1 MNPTLDQPAFAKVTP
16 DRSPVPAALS
26 PAGRRLVLA
35 AVFLGWLCAGL
46 EMGLV
51 PLASRPAIRALL
63 LGGEGD
69 LGTADEALAGTWFA
83 RFLAAFLLGA
93 AVGGLLFGGVGD
105 RAGRVRAMGLSILC
119 FAAFTGASWL
129 VQTPGQLLIMRFL
142 TGLGVG
148 GMWPAGVT
156 LVAEAWPD
164 SSRPLT
170 AGLIGA
176 AANVGILLMALLGAV
191 MKVAPESWRW
201 AHLVGGAPAL
211 LGVVVLLAV
220 PESPRWLALRGK
232 SRPREKGSDSTSV
245 FRPPL
250 LGRTLIGILLG
261 AVPLLGTWGSGK
273 WLLPWADATRGA
285 DAAATQA
292 LWALGA
298 VLGSAAGGWLADRL
312 GRRLMYFLISL
323 ATLVLNLCIYRFL
336 SPEGAVFLPAVFLLG
351 LVGTMFF
358 GWLPLY
364 LPELFPTSA
373 RATGTGVAYNF
384 GRFASAA
391 GVLGAGA
398 LMTAFDGD
406 YARVGQTTAAVY
418 GLGMVLILLAPDT
431 SKNPLR
437 D

>member
-1 MNPTLDQPAFAKVTP
+1 
-16 DRSPVPAALS
+16 
-26 PAGRRLVLA
+26 
-35 AVFLGWLCAGL
+35 
-46 EMGLV
+46 
-51 PLASRPAIRALL
+51 
-63 LGGEGD
+63 
-69 LGTADEALAGTWFA
+69 
-83 RFLAAFLLGA
+83 
-93 AVGGLLFGGVGD
+93 
-105 RAGRVRAMGLSILC
+105 
-119 FAAFTGASWL
+119 
-129 VQTPGQLLIMRFL
+129 
-142 TGLGVG
+142 
-148 GMWPAGVT
+148 MWPAGVT

-191 MKVAPESWRW
+191 MKVTPESWRW
-201 AHLVGGAPAL
+201 AHLVGGVPVL

-220 PESPRWLALRGK
+220 PESPRWLALHGK
-232 SRPREKGSDSTSV
+232 SRPRDRGSDSPSV

-285 DAAATQA
+285 DAASTQA

-312 GRRLMYFLISL
+312 GRRLTYFLISL
-323 ATLVLNLCIYRFL
+323 ATLALNLWIYRFL
-336 SPEGAVFLPAVFLLG
+336 SPEGASFLPAVFLLG

-431 SKNPLR
+431 SKVPLR

>member
-1 MNPTLDQPAFAKVTP
+1 MNPTLEQPVLAGLNPEQPAA
-16 DRSPVPAALS
+16 PAGLS
-26 PAGRRLVLA
+26 AAGRRLVLG
-35 AVFLGWLCAGL
+35 AVFLGWLCAGI

-63 LGGEGD
+63 FSGSGD
-69 LGTADEALAGTWFA
+69 LGPADEAVAGAWFA
-83 RFLAAFLLGA
+83 RYLAAFLLGA
-93 AVGGLLFGGVGD
+93 AVGGLIFGRVGD
-105 RAGRVRAMGLSILC
+105 RAGRVRAMGLSIFC
-119 FAAFTGASWL
+119 FAVFTAAGWL
-129 VQTPGQLLIMRFL
+129 VQTPEQLLTLRFL

-164 SSRPLT
+164 SSRPLA
-170 AGLIGA
+170 AGLIGM
-176 AANVGILLMALLGAV
+176 AANVGILLMALLGAIL
-191 MKVAPESWRW
+191 KVTPESWRW
-201 AHLVGGAPAL
+201 AHLVGGTPAV
-211 LGVVVLLAV
+211 LGVFVLLAV
-220 PESPRWLALRGK
+220 PESPRWLAVQGRG
-232 SRPREKGSDSTSV
+232 RPRERGAEALTV

-273 WLLPWADATRGA
+273 WLLPWADATRGG
-285 DAAATQA
+285 DAATTQA

-312 GRRLMYFLISL
+312 GRRLTYFLISL
-323 ATLVLNLCIYRFL
+323 ATLVLNLWIYRCL
-336 SPEGAVFLPAVFLLG
+336 SPEGDAFLPAVFLLG
-351 LVGTMFF
+351 LVGTVFF

-364 LPELFPTSA
+364 LPELYPTRA

-391 GVLGAGA
+391 GVLAAGA
-398 LMTAFDGD
+398 LMTAYDGD

-418 GLGMVLILLAPDT
+418 GLGMVFILLAPDT
-431 SKNPLR
+431 SKDPLR

>member
-1 MNPTLDQPAFAKVTP
+1 V
-16 DRSPVPAALS
+16 
-26 PAGRRLVLA
+26 
-35 AVFLGWLCAGL
+35 
-46 EMGLV
+46 
-51 PLASRPAIRALL
+51 L
-63 LGGEGD
+63 LG
-69 LGTADEALAGTWFA
+69 
-83 RFLAAFLLGA
+83 
-93 AVGGLLFGGVGD
+93 
-105 RAGRVRAMGLSILC
+105 I
-119 FAAFTGASWL
+119 
-129 VQTPGQLLIMRFL
+129 
-142 TGLGVG
+142 
-148 GMWPAGVT
+148 
-156 LVAEAWPD
+156 
-164 SSRPLT
+164 
-170 AGLIGA
+170 
-176 AANVGILLMALLGAV
+176 
-191 MKVAPESWRW
+191 
-201 AHLVGGAPAL
+201 
-211 LGVVVLLAV
+211 VVLLAV
-220 PESPRWLALRGK
+220 PESPRWLALRGRG
-232 SRPREKGSDSTSV
+232 RPRETATDALAV

-261 AVPLLGTWGSGK
+261 SVPLLGTWGSGK

-312 GRRLMYFLISL
+312 GRRLTYFLISL
-323 ATLVLNLCIYRFL
+323 ATLVLNLWIYRFL
-336 SPEGAVFLPAVFLLG
+336 SPDGTGFLPAVFLLG

-391 GVLGAGA
+391 GVLGAGG
-398 LMTAFDGD
+398 LMTLYDGD

-431 SKNPLR
+431 GKETLR